1 MQLNNIWN
9 NKKVL
14 ITGIKGFVAPYLAEK
29 LLNLGSEVYGIDL
42 PGEVK
47 RHPLKHIFKNIKI
60 FEGNLTEKDFVFRTF
75 RQIKPDFIF
84 HLAAKSSVRKSF
96 EDPYGFLEVNCIG
109 TLNLLDGLKQHS
121 IPCTF
126 IFAGSSDEYGT
137 VIFSQK
143 QYQNLKNKYGK
154 VTPSPLKI
162 PELPVNEDNPLRPL
176 SPYALTKIY
185 GDFLTR
191 QYSTFSEIK
200 GIVSRAFNHEGPGR
214 GKGFVSTDI
223 IEQIVDIKKG
233 ITDEVKVGNIIAMR
247 DWSHVKDIIKGYLLI
262 AEKGKEGN
270 IYNIGSG
277 KTNSVLSFILLSL
290 ECAGFETLEIQSEK
304 YPEKKVEKP
313 LEPEEIEIGDFKFKA
328 FKIDKLILDEEINF
342 GIEDEKIIVKTHQ
355 KNIKIKF
362 AHEKFRPTDI
372 PVLLC
377 DNTRIKN
384 MGFKVKHDLK
394 DIIKDLLDYRLS
406 SLE

>member
-14 ITGIKGFVAPYLAEK
+14 ITGIKGFVAPYLAEE
-29 LLNLGSEVYGIDL
+29 LLNSDSEVYGIDL

-47 RHPLKHIFKNIKI
+47 KHPLKYIFKNIKI
-60 FEGNLTEKDFVFRTF
+60 FEGNLTEKDFVFRMF
-75 RQIKPDFIF
+75 RQIKPDFVF
-84 HLAAKSSVRKSF
+84 HLAAKSSVRESF

-109 TLNLLDGLKQHS
+109 TLNLLKALKQLS
-121 IPCTF
+121 YPNTF
-126 IFAGSSDEYGT
+126 VFIGSSDEYGT

-143 QYQNLKNKYGK
+143 QYQNLKNKYGEI
-154 VTPSPLKI
+154 TPSPVKI
-162 PELPVNEDNPLRPL
+162 PELPVNENNPLRPL
-176 SPYALTKIY
+176 SPYAITKVY

-191 QYSTFSEIK
+191 QYSIFSEIK

-223 IEQIVDIKKG
+223 IEQIADIKKG
-233 ITDEVKVGNIIAMR
+233 NTDEIKVGNIMAMR
-247 DWSHVKDIIKGYLLI
+247 DWSHVKDIIRGYLLI
-262 AEKGKEGN
+262 AEKGKKGN
-270 IYNIGSG
+270 VYNIGSG
-277 KTNSVLSFILLSL
+277 RTNSVLTFILLSL
-290 ECAGFETLEIQSEK
+290 ECAGSETLEIQSKK

-313 LEPEEIEIGDFKFKA
+313 LEPEEIEIENFKFKA
-328 FKIDKLILDEEINF
+328 FKIDKLILNEKINF
-342 GIEDEKIIVKTHQ
+342 GAEDEEIIVKTYQ

-362 AHEKFRPTDI
+362 APEKFRPTDI

-384 MGFKVKHDLK
+384 MGFKVKHNLK
-394 DIIKDLLDYRLS
+394 DIIKDMFDYHLS
-406 SLE
+406 SL